1 MTSQDDKRFLLGST
15 IIPIILV
22 AIMWLVKIIETV
34 FDLDFSFLGIKPMS
48 AEGLPGILLFHFIH
62 GDWHHLFANTVP
74 ILVLGSSLYY
84 FYRPIANKILLI
96 LIFTTGLITWC
107 MARSGVHI
115 GASGLVY
122 GLTYFL
128 MLSGFI
134 RRDRKLIIIS
144 LIVVFLYG
152 SLVWGLYPKYAIE
165 NNISWEG
172 HLAGFVMGIVLAFYF
187 RKEGPQR
194 EEYIWDSDDDD
205 DDDNDSDDDSDSLSQ
220 NLDPDSPSPAPDA
233 RPYWDV
239 PEPDKDE
246 LTVIYRFR
254 KK

>member
-1 MTSQDDKRFLLGST
+1 MTSQDEKRLLTSSL
-15 IIPIILV
+15 IIPTILV
-22 AIMWLVKIIETV
+22 AIMWLVKIVETV
-34 FDLDFSFLGIKPMS
+34 FDLDFSFLGIKPIS

-74 ILVLGSSLYY
+74 ILVLGASLYY

-96 LIFTTGLITWC
+96 LMFSTGLITWC
-107 MARSGVHI
+107 MARDGVHI

-122 GLTYFL
+122 GLTFFL

-172 HLAGFVMGIVLAFYF
+172 HLAGFIMGIVLAFYF

-194 EEYIWDSDDDD
+194 EEHVWEEDE
-205 DDDNDSDDDSDSLSQ
+205 DDSDTDSDSRSQ
-220 NLDPDSPSPAPDA
+220 NPDPNSQSPAPDT

>member
-1 MTSQDDKRFLLGST
+1 METQDEKRLLTSSL
-15 IIPIILV
+15 IIPTVLV

-34 FDLDFSFLGIKPMS
+34 FDLDFSFLGIKPIS

-74 ILVLGSSLYY
+74 ILVLGASLYY

-96 LIFTTGLITWC
+96 LMFSTGLITWC
-107 MARSGVHI
+107 MARDGVHI

-122 GLTYFL
+122 GLTFFL

-194 EEYIWDSDDDD
+194 EEYIWENEDDDTD
-205 DDDNDSDDDSDSLSQ
+205 DDT
-220 NLDPDSPSPAPDA
+220 DPDTNDEK
-233 RPYWDV
+233 PYWDV

-246 LTVIYRFR
+246 LTVVYRFR
-254 KK
+254 RK

>member
-1 MTSQDDKRFLLGST
+1 METQDEKRHFTSSV
-15 IIPIILV
+15 IVPVILV
-22 AIMWLVKIIETV
+22 MIMWLVKIIETV
-34 FDLDFSFLGIKPMS
+34 FHLDFGFLGIKPLS
-48 AEGLPGILLFHFIH
+48 AEGLSGILLFHFIH
-62 GDWHHLFANTVP
+62 GDWEHLFANTVP
-74 ILVLGSSLYY
+74 ILVLGTSLYY

-96 LIFTTGLITWC
+96 LIFSTGLLTWC
-107 MARSGVHI
+107 GARSGVHI

-122 GLTYFL
+122 GLTFFL

-194 EEYIWDSDDDD
+194 EEYIWEDDDD
-205 DDDNDSDDDSDSLSQ
+205 TDDDTDNE
-220 NLDPDSPSPAPDA
+220 N
-233 RPYWDV
+233 PYWDV

>member
-1 MTSQDDKRFLLGST
+1 METQDEKRLLTSSL
-15 IIPIILV
+15 IIPTILV
-22 AIMWLVKIIETV
+22 VIMWLVKIVEVI
-34 FDLDFSFLGIKPMS
+34 FHLDFSFLGIKPIS
-48 AEGLPGILLFHFIH
+48 AEGLPGILLFHFLH

-96 LIFTTGLITWC
+96 LIFSTGLLTWC
-107 MARSGVHI
+107 GARGGVHI

-122 GLTYFL
+122 GLTFFL

-134 RRDRKLIIIS
+134 RRERKLIIIS

-172 HLAGFVMGIVLAFYF
+172 HLAGFVMGIVLAFFY
-187 RKEGPQR
+187 KNEGPQR
-194 EEYIWDSDDDD
+194 EEHVWDDDDSDTDSDSDDDD
-205 DDDNDSDDDSDSLSQ
+205 DTDSDTDSDDDTD
-220 NLDPDSPSPAPDA
+220 DEK
-233 RPYWDV
+233 PYWDV

-246 LTVIYRFR
+246 LTVVYRFR
-254 KK
+254 RK

>member
-22 AIMWLVKIIETV
+22 AIMWLVKIVETV

-48 AEGLPGILLFHFIH
+48 AEGLLGILLFHFIH

-96 LIFTTGLITWC
+96 LMFSTGLITWC

-172 HLAGFVMGIVLAFYF
+172 HLAGFIMGIFLAFYF

-220 NLDPDSPSPAPDA
+220 KTAPNSPSPTPDA
-233 RPYWDV
+233 RPYWNV

>member
-22 AIMWLVKIIETV
+22 AIMWLVKIVETV
-34 FDLDFSFLGIKPMS
+34 FDLDFSFLGIKPIS
-48 AEGLPGILLFHFIH
+48 VEGLPGIILFHFIH
-62 GDWHHLFANTVP
+62 GDWEHLFANTVP
-74 ILVLGSSLYY
+74 ILVLGTSLYY
-84 FYRPIANKILLI
+84 FYRPIANKTLLI
-96 LIFTTGLITWC
+96 LMFSTGLITWC
-107 MARSGVHI
+107 MARSGIHI

-122 GLTYFL
+122 GLTFFL

-172 HLAGFVMGIVLAFYF
+172 HLAGFIMGIVLAFYF

-194 EEYIWDSDDDD
+194 EEHVWEEDE
-205 DDDNDSDDDSDSLSQ
+205 DDSDTDSDFRSQ
-220 NLDPDSPSPAPDA
+220 NPDPNSQSPAPDT

-246 LTVIYRFR
+246 LTVVYRFR

>member
-1 MTSQDDKRFLLGST
+1 METQDEKRHFTSSV
-15 IIPIILV
+15 IVPVILV
-22 AIMWLVKIIETV
+22 MIMWLVKIIETV
-34 FDLDFSFLGIKPMS
+34 FHLDFGFLGIKPLS
-48 AEGLPGILLFHFIH
+48 AEGLSGILLFHFIH
-62 GDWHHLFANTVP
+62 GDWEHLFANTVP
-74 ILVLGSSLYY
+74 ILVLGTSLYY

-96 LIFTTGLITWC
+96 LIFSTGLLTWC
-107 MARSGVHI
+107 GARSGVHI

-122 GLTYFL
+122 GLTFFL

-194 EEYIWDSDDDD
+194 EEYIWEDE
-205 DDDNDSDDDSDSLSQ
+205 DDDNDSDDDT
-220 NLDPDSPSPAPDA
+220 DPDTNDEK
-233 RPYWDV
+233 PYWDV

-246 LTVIYRFR
+246 LTVVYRFR
-254 KK
+254 RK